1 MEMELGTYMNR
12 SKGLGLA
19 LAVAV
24 VVGIAGFIYAQW
36 QQQEESGGY
45 SSNGRLEARQ
55 SHVATRIAGLL
66 LEVAVREGDHVTKG
80 QALATLDSRPL
91 QAEFARTVAAI
102 QQTRD
107 QQVLAQAQ
115 LAQRES
121 ECVYARSQYAR
132 IKSLSS
138 KHNASL
144 DQLDSTRMQAESCES
159 AINAAKAAVAAA
171 ESGLKVAEATRDRIQ
186 VDLDDATIVAPFS
199 GFILYK
205 LAEPGEMISP
215 GGRLFTLVSDDDIY
229 LTIFL
234 PADIAGKLAVGDDA
248 ELLMDARADSKVPAK
263 ISFIAPEAQFTPKTV
278 ETASERN
285 KLMFRAKLN
294 IDPAFLLQ
302 NSWLKSG
309 MPGVAFLHTEVH
321 ADVHAESG
329 KSLL

>member
-1 MEMELGTYMNR
+1 MNR
-12 SKGLGLA
+12 SKWLGLA
-19 LAVAV
+19 LILV
-24 VVGIAGFIYAQW
+24 VVGIAGFAYSQW
-36 QQQEESGGY
+36 QQHEGEGGY

-55 SHVATRIAGLL
+55 SHVATRVAGLL
-66 LEVAVREGDHVTKG
+66 AEVAVKEGDHVTKG
-80 QALATLDSRPL
+80 QVLATLDSRPL
-91 QAEFARTVAAI
+91 QAELARTVAAI

-132 IKSLSS
+132 IKSLIS
-138 KHNASL
+138 KHNASV

-159 AINAAKAAVAAA
+159 AINAAKAAVAAS
-171 ESGLKVAEATRDRIQ
+171 ESALKVAEATRDRTQ
-186 VDLDDATIVAPFS
+186 VDLDDATIAAPFS

-215 GGRLFTLVSDDDIY
+215 GGRLFTLVSDEDIY

-234 PADIAGKLAVGDDA
+234 PADIAGKLSVGDSA
-248 ELLMDARADSKVPAK
+248 ELLMDARTDIKVPAR
-263 ISFIAPEAQFTPKTV
+263 ISFIAPEAQFTPKAV

-294 IDPAFLLQ
+294 IDPAFLQQ

-309 MPGVAFLHTEVH
+309 MPGMALLRTEP
-321 ADVHAESG
+321 G
-329 KSLL
+329 KALP